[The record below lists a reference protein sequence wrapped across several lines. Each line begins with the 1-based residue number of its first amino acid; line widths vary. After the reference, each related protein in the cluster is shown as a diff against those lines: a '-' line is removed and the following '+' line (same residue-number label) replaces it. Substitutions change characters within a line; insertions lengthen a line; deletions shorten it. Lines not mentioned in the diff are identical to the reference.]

1 MSAEWQARQLLLIA
15 SAPGPF
21 GNMSS
26 PGGRSTLTDFSDN
39 WLSARAQPGA
49 RATPTTRA
57 IGNRA
62 RPILSSSGDHD
73 GGPLD
78 DVAHEPARIPIGRVG
93 LRLAAAAGA
102 ADHQHLISLG
112 RRGEA
117 ALPLSETVLA
127 FVRAERRFLPAL
139 AAIAREI
146 DPRYA
151 GIAAERDAARDRRSA
166 DLQRVALLDVCDEGS
181 RHHTADRH
189 ELDVGFPR
197 PDVRARRVRDRIG
210 RLRPVIRIRLVQQL
224 DVEDRKSTRLNSSH
238 EWISY

>member
-39 WLSARAQPGA
+39 WLSARAQTGA
-49 RATPTTRA
+49 KATPTTRA
-57 IGNRA
+57 IGSRVRA
-62 RPILSSSGDHD
+62 MLSSSGDHD

-117 ALPLSETVLA
+117 VLPLSETVLA
-127 FVRAERRFLPAL
+127 LVGAERRCLPAP
-139 AAIAREI
+139 AAIAREV
-146 DPRYA
+146 DPRSA
-151 GIAAERDAARDRRSA
+151 GIPAERAARA
-166 DLQRVALLDVCDEGS
+166 G
-181 RHHTADRH
+181 
-189 ELDVGFPR
+189 
-197 PDVRARRVRDRIG
+197 G
-210 RLRPVIRIRLVQQL
+210 RGA
-224 DVEDRKSTRLNSSH
+224 
-238 EWISY
+238 

>member
-21 GNMSS
+21 GNMST

-39 WLSARAQPGA
+39 WLSARAQAGA
-49 RATPTTRA
+49 SATPTRRA
-57 IGNRA
+57 IGSIGPNML
-62 RPILSSSGDHD
+62 PSSREYD
-73 GGPLD
+73 GCPLD
-78 DVAHEPARIPIGRVG
+78 DVAHEPARIPVGRVG
-93 LRLAAAAGA
+93 LRLAAAAAGA
-102 ADHQHLISLG
+102 ADHQHLTSLG

-117 ALPLSETVLA
+117 VLPLSETVLT
-127 FVRAERRFLPAL
+127 FVRAERRCLPAL
-139 AAIAREI
+139 AAVAREI

-151 GIAAERDAARDRRSA
+151 GIASERDAARERRSA

-197 PDVRARRVRDRIG
+197 PDVRARRVRARTG
-210 RLRPVIRIRLVQQL
+210 RLRPVIRIRLLQHL
-224 DVEDRKSTRLNSSH
+224 DV
-238 EWISY
+238 I

>member
-1 MSAEWQARQLLLIA
+1 MSAEWQGGEMFFIA
-15 SAPGPF
+15 APPGAF

-39 WLSARAQPGA
+39 WLSARAQTGA

-57 IGNRA
+57 IGSRA
-62 RPILSSSGDHD
+62 RAMLSSSGDHN

-78 DVAHEPARIPIGRVG
+78 DVAHEPTRIPIGRVG

-117 ALPLSETVLA
+117 VLPLSETVLA
-127 FVRAERRFLPAL
+127 FVRAERRCLPAF

-151 GIAAERDAARDRRSA
+151 GIAAERDAARERRSA
-166 DLQRVALLDVCDEGS
+166 DLQRVALLDVRDEGS
-181 RHHTADRH
+181 RHHSADRH

-197 PDVRARRVRDRIG
+197 PDVRARRVRDRVG
-210 RLRPVIRIRLVQQL
+210 RLRPVVRIRLVQHL
-224 DVEDRKSTRLNSSH
+224 DVV
-238 EWISY
+238 

>member
-21 GNMSS
+21 GNMSP
-26 PGGRSTLTDFSDN
+26 PGGRSTLTDFSDS
-39 WLSARAQPGA
+39 WLSARAQTGA
-49 RATPTTRA
+49 KATPTTRA
-57 IGNRA
+57 IGSRA
-62 RPILSSSGDHD
+62 CPMLSSSGNHD

-78 DVAHEPARIPIGRVG
+78 DVAHEPARIPVGRLG

-117 ALPLSETVLA
+117 VLPLSETVLA
-127 FVRAERRFLPAL
+127 FVRAERRCLPAL

-151 GIAAERDAARDRRSA
+151 GIAAERDAARERRSA
-166 DLQRVALLDVCDEGS
+166 DLQRVALLDVRDEGS

-197 PDVRARRVRDRIG
+197 PDVPARRVRDRVG
-210 RLRPVIRIRLVQQL
+210 RLRPVIRIRLIQHL
-224 DVEDRKSTRLNSSH
+224 DVV
-238 EWISY
+238 

>member
-15 SAPGPF
+15 SAPGAF

-39 WLSARAQPGA
+39 WLSARAQTGA

-57 IGNRA
+57 IGSRA
-62 RPILSSSGDHD
+62 RAILSSSGDHD
-73 GGPLD
+73 GRPLD
-78 DVAHEPARIPIGRVG
+78 DVAHEPTRIPIGRVG
-93 LRLAAAAGA
+93 LRRATAVGAAG
-102 ADHQHLISLG
+102 HQHLISLG
-112 RRGEA
+112 RRGEVE
-117 ALPLSETVLA
+117 LPLSETVLA

-151 GIAAERDAARDRRSA
+151 GIAAERDAARECRSA

-210 RLRPVIRIRLVQQL
+210 RLRPVIRIRLVQHL
-224 DVEDRKSTRLNSSH
+224 DV
-238 EWISY
+238 I